1 MRPSCFAETLGS
13 DLGEKL
19 FQMKS
24 KDMNRDPAANL
35 ALPFTV
41 GHAEGPLRRYLE
53 ESLGRPLSLV
63 LTDNSTSM
71 LSARVR
77 DGVLCVRLHRMFAA
91 AGSRVI
97 DEIVSFLSNRKG
109 AMPCFRRFVRDHGD
123 QLRRRP
129 PNRVLAKT
137 RGRVYDLREFYQE
150 LNKEYFGGMINAVIT
165 WGSSNSRDL
174 VRKRTL
180 GSYSERSHTI
190 RINPVL
196 DKKTVP
202 RHVIAFVVYHEMLH
216 AAVGVARQG
225 RRRIV
230 HSREFKTRERLFK
243 DYEKAMAWERM
254 R

>member
-1 MRPSCFAETLGS
+1 
-13 DLGEKL
+13 
-19 FQMKS
+19 
-24 KDMNRDPAANL
+24 MNRDLTANL
-35 ALPFTV
+35 ALHHPA
-41 GHAEGPLRRYLE
+41 GHTESSLRRYLE
-53 ESLGRPLSLV
+53 ERLGRPVSLF
-63 LTDNSTSM
+63 LTDNSFSM
-71 LSARVR
+71 LSVR
-77 DGVLCVRLHRMFAA
+77 SRNSVLCVRLHRMFAA
-91 AGSRVI
+91 AGSQVL
-97 DEIVSFLSNRKG
+97 DEIVSFLKNKRG
-109 AMPCFRRFVRDHGD
+109 AMPGFRRFVRDHGE
-123 QLRRRP
+123 QLRKKP
-129 PNRVLAKT
+129 PNRVLART
-137 RGRVYDLREFYQE
+137 RGRVHDLREFYDE
-150 LNKEYFGGMINAVIT
+150 LNEEYFNDMINATIT
-165 WGSSNSRDL
+165 WGSSNSRNL

>member
-1 MRPSCFAETLGS
+1 VIVRREALG
-13 DLGEKL
+13 
-19 FQMKS
+19 
-24 KDMNRDPAANL
+24 PNL
-35 ALPFTV
+35 ALPIPL
-41 GHAEGPLRRYLE
+41 GPAGSPLHRYLE
-53 ESLGRPLSLV
+53 ERLNRPVSLL

-77 DGVLCVRLHRMFAA
+77 DGILCVRLHRMFAA
-91 AGSRVI
+91 AGSQVI

-109 AMPCFRRFVRDHGD
+109 AMPCFRRFVRDRGE
-123 QLRRRP
+123 QLRKRP
-129 PNRVLAKT
+129 PNRVPVKT

-150 LNKEYFGGMINAVIT
+150 LNEEYFGGMINAAIT
-165 WGSSNSRDL
+165 WGSSRSRNL

-196 DKKTVP
+196 DKRTVP
-202 RHVIAFVVYHEMLH
+202 RSVVAYVVYHEMLH
-216 AAVGVARQG
+216 AAIGVSRQG
-225 RRRIV
+225 GRRCV
-230 HSREFKTRERLFK
+230 HSREFRNRERLFK